1 MGRALKHTALVV
13 EDDELQRELVSL
25 IFEESEMNV
34 IQCESAEAAAV
45 VLEKAGRDL
54 TVIFTDVELAG
65 KMSGV
70 ELAELAKRRYPNIDV
85 IITSGQGVDRI
96 PENTLFMPKPWLPL
110 ELLRAGRAG
119 RGRDTAGTSTQARS
133 VAFKT
138 SAKE

>member
-13 EDDELQRELVSL
+13 EDDEFQRELVSL

-34 IQCESAEAAAV
+34 IQCESAEAAAA
-45 VLEKAGRDL
+45 VLEKAGQDL
-54 TVIFTDVELAG
+54 TVMFTDVELAG

-70 ELAELAKRRYPNIDV
+70 ELAELAKRRFPEIDV

-110 ELLRAGRAG
+110 ELLR
-119 RGRDTAGTSTQARS
+119 QAELSR
-133 VAFKT
+133 T
-138 SAKE
+138 RH

>member
-45 VLEKAGRDL
+45 VLEKGGRDL
-54 TVIFTDVELAG
+54 TVMFTDVELAG

-70 ELAELAKRRYPNIDV
+70 ELAELAKRLFPDIDV

-110 ELLRAGRAG
+110 ELLR
-119 RGRDTAGTSTQARS
+119 QAERS
-133 VAFKT
+133 RT
-138 SAKE
+138 RH

>member
-34 IQCESAEAAAV
+34 IQCGSAEAAVV
-45 VLEKAGRDL
+45 VLDKTGRDL

-65 KMSGV
+65 EMSGV
-70 ELAELAKRRYPNIDV
+70 ELAEIARRRFPHIDV
-85 IITSGQGVDRI
+85 IITSGYGVDRI

-110 ELLRAGRAG
+110 ELLRQAERSRA
-119 RGRDTAGTSTQARS
+119 RH
-133 VAFKT
+133 
-138 SAKE
+138 

>member
-45 VLEKAGRDL
+45 VLDKAGQDL
-54 TVIFTDVELAG
+54 TVMFTDVELAG
-65 KMSGV
+65 EMSGV
-70 ELAELAKRRYPNIDV
+70 ELAELAKRRFPEIDV

-110 ELLRAGRAG
+110 ELLR
-119 RGRDTAGTSTQARS
+119 QAERS
-133 VAFKT
+133 RT
-138 SAKE
+138 RH

>member
-45 VLEKAGRDL
+45 VLEKGGRDL
-54 TVIFTDVELAG
+54 TVMFTNVELAG

-70 ELAELAKRRYPNIDV
+70 ELAELAKRLFPDIDV

-110 ELLRAGRAG
+110 ELLR
-119 RGRDTAGTSTQARS
+119 QAERS
-133 VAFKT
+133 RT
-138 SAKE
+138 RH

>member
-1 MGRALKHTALVV
+1 MGRALQHTALVV

-45 VLEKAGRDL
+45 VLEKAGSDL
-54 TVIFTDVELAG
+54 TVMFTDVELAG

-70 ELAELAKRRYPNIDV
+70 ELAELAKRRFPNIDV

-96 PENTLFMPKPWLPL
+96 PENTLFLPKPWLPL
-110 ELLRAGRAG
+110 ELLREAERSRA
-119 RGRDTAGTSTQARS
+119 RH
-133 VAFKT
+133 
-138 SAKE
+138 

>member
-13 EDDELQRELVSL
+13 EDDELQREFVSL

-54 TVIFTDVELAG
+54 TVMFTDVELAG

-70 ELAELAKRRYPNIDV
+70 ELAELAQQRFPDIDV
-85 IITSGQGVDRI
+85 IITSGQRVDRI
-96 PENTLFMPKPWLPL
+96 PKNTLFMPKPLLPL
-110 ELLRAGRAG
+110 ELLR
-119 RGRDTAGTSTQARS
+119 QAERS
-133 VAFKT
+133 RT
-138 SAKE
+138 RH

>member
-54 TVIFTDVELAG
+54 TVMFTGVELAG
-65 KMSGV
+65 EMSGV
-70 ELAELAKRRYPNIDV
+70 ELAELAKRRFPDIDV

-110 ELLRAGRAG
+110 ELLR
-119 RGRDTAGTSTQARS
+119 QAERS
-133 VAFKT
+133 RT
-138 SAKE
+138 RH

>member
-45 VLEKAGRDL
+45 VLEKAGNYL
-54 TVIFTDVELAG
+54 TVMFTDVALAG

-70 ELAELAKRRYPNIDV
+70 ELAELAKRRFPDMDV

-110 ELLRAGRAG
+110 ELLR
-119 RGRDTAGTSTQARS
+119 QAERS
-133 VAFKT
+133 RT
-138 SAKE
+138 RH